1 MHDFL
6 TYIATNS
13 ELQVDPSLTFPA
25 YNITKVLSR
34 EL

>member
-1 MHDFL
+1 MYASL
-6 TYIATNS
+6 TYIATNP
-13 ELQVDPSLTFPA
+13 ELQVDPSLTFRA